1 MNTHRDFA
9 DRIINSLKMNSKDRF
24 VSRRFILAIAK
35 EKMNFLLA
43 QKLRDN
49 TLYREENLYTEIDCV
64 EMEKIDKFKCDIVEF
79 KSCNSVMKSVKRLPE
94 LIFSRYGDS
103 IRIVTN
109 IDNSLQID
117 RTTPTDYIRSKQ
129 RQGYRPKPMYYTKDG
144 YLYVVDSEIERLN
157 VRLLTLDTQ
166 GAAEAN
172 CKKCDECKS
181 VLDYEFI
188 GSDKLEM
195 IVVQQTLQELMGS
208 YMQIAKDENPDMN
221 SKSI

>member
-1 MNTHRDFA
+1 
-9 DRIINSLKMNSKDRF
+9 MNSKDRF

-64 EMEKIDKFKCDIVEF
+64 ELEKIDKFKCDIVEF
-79 KSCNSVMKSVKRLPE
+79 RSCNSVMRSVKKLPE

-103 IRIVTN
+103 IRMVTN
-109 IDNSLQID
+109 IDSSIQID
-117 RTTPTDYIRSKQ
+117 RTTPTDYIKNKQ
-129 RQGYRPKPMYYTKDG
+129 RQGYRPKPAYYTKNG
-144 YLYVVDSEIERLN
+144 YLYIVDSEIERLT

-166 GAAEAN
+166 AAALMN

-181 VLDYEFI
+181 ILDYEFI
-188 GSDKLEM
+188 GSDKLEL
-195 IVVQQTLQELMGS
+195 IVAQQTLQELLGS
-208 YMQIAKDENPDMN
+208 YMQIPKDESPDMN
-221 SKSI
+221 EKSI